1 MLLHS
6 FDVKVFRNYNPV
18 VLGDCRCELMNG
30 ILADVVYSTLYFLLS
45 TQGFASVARALRFLR
60 KLALKRLEVCIEPVE
75 ALWHIQGSTIRGY
88 RYVGE
93 AYVDANA

>member
-30 ILADVVYSTLYFLLS
+30 ILADVVNSTLYFLLS
-45 TQGFASVARALRFLR
+45 TESLASIAGALRFLR
-60 KLALKRLEVCIEPVE
+60 KLALKRLEMLIEPMK
-75 ALWHIQGSTIRGY
+75 ALWHVKDCSI
-88 RYVGE
+88 
-93 AYVDANA
+93 